1 MSNSYSLIIF
11 FLLIEQL
18 QPISEDLARP
28 LKKKP
33 GQILCSSCSTKK
45 AEKKREASEA
55 EEYNNDKEYLPSPN
69 PKKALNQSV
78 EILGCSP
85 LRSVSQHD
93 KISYGKRK
101 VSQVYVASAE
111 LIADVLDVSTDDI
124 TFNKSVN
131 NAECCQKA
139 TDCDKLMESVKE
151 KIGISSRQENI
162 KLLTLVPPSW
172 TIKDLSSYFGVPE
185 SMIKKARKL
194 KSEKGLLAEPNKK
207 LGKKISEDML
217 KCILDFYQSDKY
229 F

>member
-1 MSNSYSLIIF
+1 MKKRTEEQLLPYSDIF

-18 QPISEDLARP
+18 RPISEDLAHP

-45 AEKKREASEA
+45 AEKKREAEEA

-101 VSQVYVASAE
+101 VSQVYAASAAF
-111 LIADVLDVSTDDI
+111 IADVLDVSTDDI
-124 TFNKSVN
+124 TLNKSVN
-131 NAECCQKA
+131 NAEYCQKA
-139 TDCDKLMESVKE
+139 TDFNRLMESVKE
-151 KIGISSRQENI
+151 IFSISSRQEKI

-172 TIKDLSSYFGVPE
+172 TIKDSSSYFGVPE

-194 KSEKGLLAEPNKK
+194 KSKKVFLQNQMKSWAKK
-207 LGKKISEDML
+207 L
-217 KCILDFYQSDKY
+217 
-229 F
+229 

>member
-78 EILGCSP
+78 EILGCST
-85 LRSVSQHD
+85 LRSVSQD
-93 KISYGKRK
+93 NKISYGKWK
-101 VSQVYVASAE
+101 VSQVYAASAE

-124 TFNKSVN
+124 TLNKSVN

-139 TDCDKLMESVKE
+139 THFDRLMESVKE
-151 KIGISSRQENI
+151 KIGVSSRQENI
-162 KLLTLVPPSW
+162 KLLTLVPTSW
-172 TIKDLSSYFGVPE
+172 TIKDLSSYFGVSE
-185 SMIKKARKL
+185 SMIKKTRKL
-194 KSEKGLLAEPNKK
+194 KVKK
-207 LGKKISEDML
+207 VFLQNHIKYWAKKFL
-217 KCILDFYQSDKY
+217 KIC
-229 F
+229 